1 MGPSYMLYRTCW
13 LFGSC
18 YIGCIEKR
26 FLLRFSNGNLRISK
40 SSFYKTYAKSAKNG
54 DGNTHLNIIAVADH
68 GMAEISS
75 ERTVDLSAYTDMSQ
89 IIQEGSG
96 PYAFLYSKR
105 KNIIEPAVDQLKKA
119 EHSSVY
125 LKSDIPDRDH
135 FKNHHRIKD
144 ALIVADEGWYI
155 QNQAISS
162 SSTAGEYV
170 PTGGTH
176 GYDNQLKSMHAL
188 FIAQGPAFKKDI
200 VTKPFENVNIYPM
213 IAHILG
219 IDPSEKID
227 GNLNNIKHLLK

>member
-1 MGPSYMLYRTCW
+1 
-13 LFGSC
+13 
-18 YIGCIEKR
+18 
-26 FLLRFSNGNLRISK
+26 
-40 SSFYKTYAKSAKNG
+40 
-54 DGNTHLNIIAVADH
+54 LNIIALADH

-75 ERTVDLSAYTDMSQ
+75 ERTVDLSAYADMSQ

-96 PYAFLYSKR
+96 PYAFLYSKK

-119 EHSSVY
+119 EHISVY
-125 LKSDIPDRDH
+125 LKSDIPDRYH

-162 SSTAGEYV
+162 SSTAGKYV

-188 FIAQGPAFKKDI
+188 FIAQGPAFKNDI
-200 VTKPFENVNIYPM
+200 VTEPFENVNIYPM

-219 IDPSEKID
+219 IDPSKKID

>member
-1 MGPSYMLYRTCW
+1 LYFHEPDWTGHETGPRSQETEAVVSHLDS
-13 LFGSC
+13 LFGD
-18 YIGCIEKR
+18 
-26 FLLRFSNGNLRISK
+26 LISK
-40 SSFYKTYAKSAKNG
+40 LEQLPISN
-54 DGNTHLNIIAVADH
+54 NLNIIAVADH

-119 EHSSVY
+119 EHISVY
-125 LKSDIPDRDH
+125 LKSDIPERFH

-144 ALIVADEGWYI
+144 ALIIADEGWYI

-162 SSTAGEYV
+162 SSTAGQYV

-200 VTKPFENVNIYPM
+200 VTEPFENVNIYPM